1 MSGSA
6 HYVGLHRSEHADDRE
21 RTTPVNQSPTATD
34 TPDTEHDG
42 LRRRLMA
49 GGLAAAALGVLGS
62 RTASA
67 APNELSA
74 REMELLRFAQLL
86 ELTARDLYD
95 AATAAGAPGPLWEAM
110 SEQHEAYAQA
120 IASITGLSATGRND
134 AVYDAQVDGFRTD
147 SVLAAHAL
155 ESAAAATHTELLAH
169 ITQAHAAEV
178 IASIVS
184 SESRH
189 CVVLADV
196 AGLGTNLDIN
206 LINSADP
213 LELP

>member
-1 MSGSA
+1 
-6 HYVGLHRSEHADDRE
+6 
-21 RTTPVNQSPTATD
+21 VNQSPLATD
-34 TPDTEHDG
+34 TPDTAPDG
-42 LRRRLMA
+42 SRRRLVTA
-49 GGLAAAALGVLGS
+49 GLAAAALGVIGS
-62 RTASA
+62 RTVSA

-74 REMELLRFAQLL
+74 RELELLRFAQVL

-95 AATAAGAPGPLWEAM
+95 EAIAAVGNDPLLEAM

-134 AVYDAQVDGFRTD
+134 TVFYDRTGAFRTD
-147 SVLAAHAL
+147 TVLAAHDL
-155 ESAAAATHTELLAH
+155 ESTAAATHTELLAH

-178 IASIVS
+178 IASIIS
-184 SESRH
+184 AESRH

-196 AGLGTNLDIN
+196 AGLGTNLDVT
-206 LINSADP
+206 LTNSATA